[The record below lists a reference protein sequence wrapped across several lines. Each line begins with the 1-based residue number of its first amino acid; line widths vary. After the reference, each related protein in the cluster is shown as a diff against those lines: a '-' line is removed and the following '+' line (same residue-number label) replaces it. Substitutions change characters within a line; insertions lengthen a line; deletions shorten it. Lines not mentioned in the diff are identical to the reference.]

1 MLAETPYMPRRR
13 GHLVDNES
21 NDYINT
27 LKFWPYSQERLF
39 EVATR
44 ELVEE
49 HATFLLSRAL
59 NIGRLIAVVGAG
71 VSASYGRTS
80 WAELVDRI
88 ARNEVSKSSDLGDNH
103 LVAAIK
109 AQLQAILNEEDPN
122 AYTVFQLADNL
133 NVKLRVLQSL
143 EGSQRPTIPSMRA
156 DVAEMTQND
165 KQHMEHLCK
174 AAGGSVS
181 ITDMAPPRWEHVDES
196 IRNTLGQQHNPQKP
210 IPPYL
215 RVAFAL
221 RPSADRV
228 QRYAEYCKKYT
239 PGDLQRNDIIAR
251 SRDPLM
257 HLLKTLRIRRFITTN
272 YDAEIERLF
281 RDEGFRNPPG
291 SNSAWEASPQK
302 IDPTAP
308 AARAI
313 VFRSNEVGALTGFAT
328 QDRSP
333 DVSVVYLHGRADES
347 REYIEDLVTSEFD
360 YQRRYA
366 SSDESRVAIEEATQ
380 LAFGANPLLFI
391 GNGMSEDDV
400 LRQLRL
406 LSSSSRLLQR
416 HGFAL
421 MPAWSKG
428 KADQERLKLLQRF
441 SVYTIHY
448 GIFSIEGRDH
458 YFLEYLSDYEKAW
471 RKGHKPKFEG
481 NLSDQTLRQNI
492 CNELAAFEINVDL
505 EFKIL
510 DLFLK
515 EQVSK
520 SDDAKYLFAN
530 LIDAFQNALLSAAL
544 QKIAQHRSDWK
555 KSWFLLPNRLELPPA
570 TAGERLLTRH
580 VAEPVLKPNRDFR
593 FHLGVPSPTFESFLR
608 ELTDMKACRSFRVN
622 ASRGLGRGHFFSA
635 FMARR
640 DQVARK
646 LGLQDETNY
655 YFASITHSTEVF
667 SIFDQLTS
675 FLSAQRS
682 RLGRIANLAQAL
694 KHPGVVVL
702 NGVHVLFDANG
713 EPKNSQIRRILLEL
727 SRSECATV
735 FLIGDWSNVD
745 LTVFAETEK
754 TPALP
759 CQSIESTPPAHMK
772 CMSKAI
778 DLERFDP
785 VVLCCCY
792 FPTVVE
798 ILVLERCSGAQR
810 ACLAEIAQ
818 GVVFEPPSD
827 LRGRLVAAVCKF
839 DSVATPEKLSKLTVV
854 ESLCVALDSNRYLY
868 SLALAACEVGAT
880 DTGAD
885 HCVKNFIEEL
895 TIEATHI
902 DKARKPSKVIERVLD
917 EYDRRHRDHP
927 APFVFRPRLNM
938 DLARF
943 SASILQK
950 TVLWHLAVIGQ
961 PVIAEVLLACPMIK
975 VACGRTGN
983 GTNRINDDVFLEVLE
998 EMVERCLVM
1007 RIQPRGGDAEEET
1020 LIANGVRFGIHKLMQ
1035 EHILAS
1041 LGSPLIEF
1049 PRADKYTVSMYASQ
1063 PSDLPALTASAHS
1076 DIRATI
1082 SALCAFPD
1090 GVNGPLIKDRNSKKL
1105 QLVAVRRLRAAF
1117 AILRSVYSVGVT
1129 SRFDASHSSVSRDGL
1144 GEPVRPFD
1152 DHRELVR
1159 WVYQQAKDPAPSV
1172 FYAEELAWLCNEAA
1186 VLSHVQGRLNDSVG
1200 LYDLAESAAKD
1211 FEPEAGTGRTV
1222 ERGSVRTR
1230 IRLNRCIA
1238 QIDRGNL
1245 LPVES
1250 ELEAITRIPDET
1262 QPLLAVAV
1270 GYLALVRHI
1279 RGQHARAER
1288 LYERAL
1294 WGNPSTRRPGHGKAC
1309 LAESEDTSG
1318 PADYQPVVGLV
1329 ELKRSRACSIFY
1341 RHLGDLL
1348 RVMGNVPAAIEH
1360 VKTSITL
1367 AQEGGHEDIRH
1378 SSLASLLR
1386 CGFLEKWDQKLIL
1399 GQICELETYAS
1410 TMGIPRLMAE
1420 ALEIKAR
1427 VRRRAG
1433 DLTEAR
1439 SLATKALLIATQYD
1453 LRLRKAGVLVLLGHI
1468 HHELGDVR
1476 SARGV
1481 AEAGALIARNCDH
1494 HIALAEA
1501 TILKAQIGRGP
1512 L

>member
-1 MLAETPYMPRRR
+1 MLAETPYLPRRR
-13 GHLVDNES
+13 GLLVDSKS

-27 LKFWPYSQERLF
+27 LKFWPYSQERLL

-88 ARNEVSKSSDLGDNH
+88 ARKEVSKSSDLSQSH
-103 LVAAIK
+103 LVTAIK
-109 AQLQAILNEEDPN
+109 AQLEAILSEEEPN

-133 NVKLRVLQSL
+133 NNKLRVLQSL
-143 EGSQRPTIPSMRA
+143 EGSQRVNVTSMRS
-156 DVAEMTQND
+156 DVAQMTQND

-196 IRNTLGQQHNPQKP
+196 IQEMLGQEHNPLKP
-210 IPPYL
+210 IPPYM
-215 RVAFAL
+215 RVVFAL
-221 RPSADRV
+221 EPCADRV
-228 QRYAEYCKKYT
+228 QRYAEYCNKYT
-239 PGDLQRNDIIAR
+239 PGELHRNDIIAR
-251 SRDPLM
+251 NRDPLM

-281 RDEGFRNPPG
+281 RDEGFRTPPG

-380 LAFGANPLLFI
+380 LAFGANPLLFV

-448 GIFSIEGRDH
+448 GIFSVEGQDH

-471 RKGHKPKFEG
+471 RKGHEPKFEG
-481 NLSDQTLRQNI
+481 NLSDQTLRQHI
-492 CNELAAFEINVDL
+492 CNELAAFKVNVDV

-510 DLFLK
+510 ELFLK
-515 EQVSK
+515 RRVTK

-530 LIDAFQNALLSAAL
+530 LMDAFQNALLSAAL
-544 QKIAQHRSDWK
+544 EKIARQRNDWK
-555 KSWFLLPNRLELPPA
+555 KNWFHLPDRLELPPA
-570 TAGERLLTRH
+570 KAGERLLMRH
-580 VAEPVLKPNRDFR
+580 VAEPVLKPSQKFR
-593 FHLGVPSPTFESFLR
+593 FHLGVPSPTFQSFLR
-608 ELTDMKACRSFRVN
+608 QLTNMKACRSFRLN

-640 DQVARK
+640 DEVTSA
-646 LGLQDETNY
+646 LDLQDDTKY

-675 FLSAQRS
+675 FLSPQQS
-682 RLGRIANLAQAL
+682 RLGRIANLALAL
-694 KHPGVVVL
+694 KYPGVVVL

-713 EPKNSQIRRILLEL
+713 EPKNSQIRRLLAEL

-745 LTVFAETEK
+745 LTVFSEIEK
-754 TPALP
+754 TPTLP
-759 CQSIESTPPAHMK
+759 CQSIESAPPAQIK

-798 ILVLERCSGAQR
+798 ILVLDNCSGAKR
-810 ACLAEIAQ
+810 EFLAEIAR
-818 GVVFEPPSD
+818 GVAFHPPAD
-827 LRGRLVAAVCKF
+827 LRGRIVAAVCMF
-839 DSVATPEKLSKLTVV
+839 GSAATSEQLSKLILV
-854 ESLCVALDSNRYLY
+854 EKLCVALDSNRYLY
-868 SLALAACEVGAT
+868 SLALAACEVGA
-880 DTGAD
+880 AD
-885 HCVKNFIEEL
+885 SDNDYVRTLIEEL
-895 TIEATHI
+895 TTEASHI
-902 DKARKPSKVIERVLD
+902 DKARKPSKVIERILE
-917 EYDRRHRDHP
+917 EYDRRHRDYP
-927 APFVFRPRLNM
+927 APFVFRPRLNTA
-938 DLARF
+938 LARF

-950 TVLWHLAVIGQ
+950 TILWHLAVIGQ

-975 VACGRTGN
+975 VACGRTGI
-983 GTNRINDDVFLEVLE
+983 GTNGINDDVFLEVLE

-1007 RIQPRGGDAEEET
+1007 RIQARGGDAEEKK
-1020 LIANGVRFGIHKLMQ
+1020 LIGEGVRFGIHKLMQ
-1035 EHILAS
+1035 EHVLAS

-1082 SALCAFPD
+1082 AALCAFPD
-1090 GVNGPLIKDRNSKKL
+1090 GVNGPLIKDRDSERS
-1105 QLVAVRRLRAAF
+1105 QVVAVRRLRAAF

-1129 SRFDASHSSVSRDGL
+1129 SRFDSSHSSVSRDGL

-1186 VLSHVQGRLNDSVG
+1186 VLSHVQGRLNDAVG
-1200 LYDLAESAAKD
+1200 LYDLAENAARD
-1211 FEPEAGTGRTV
+1211 FEPDTVIDGAV

-1230 IRLNRCIA
+1230 IRLNRCIS

-1245 LPVES
+1245 FPVES
-1250 ELEAITRIPDET
+1250 ELEAITRIRDET

-1279 RGQHARAER
+1279 RGQHARAQR

-1294 WGNPSTRRPGHGKAC
+1294 WGNPSTRRSGHGKAGP
-1309 LAESEDTSG
+1309 AESGDTPG
-1318 PADYQPVVGLV
+1318 PADFRPVVGLV

-1348 RVMGNVPAAIEH
+1348 RVMGNVSAAIDH
-1360 VKTSITL
+1360 IKTSITL

-1494 HIALAEA
+1494 HMALAEA
-1501 TILKAQIGRGP
+1501 TILNAQIGRTA